1 MFLRPREKKYKK
13 EIKGKNLGI
22 SRESITFGVF
32 GIKSL
37 EYGRITARQIE
48 TARRA
53 ISKRVKNTGKFWICV
68 YPSKPVTRKPNEVR
82 MGKGKGSVSFWVAV
96 VKPGKI
102 LFEIEGVTKTIA
114 NKVFSAVSNKLP
126 IKVNLSYKFSDLY
139 KS

>member
-53 ISKRVKNTGKFWICV
+53 ISKRVKNTGKFWICI

-96 VKPGKI
+96 IKPGKI
-102 LFEIEGVTKTIA
+102 LFEIEGVNKTIA
-114 NKVFSAVSNKLP
+114 NKVFLAVSNKLP
-126 IKVNLSYKFSDLY
+126 IKISLSYKFSDL
-139 KS
+139 

>member
-53 ISKRVKNTGKFWICV
+53 ISKRVKNTGKFWICI

>member
-13 EIKGKNLGI
+13 DIKGKNLGI
-22 SRESITFGVF
+22 FRESITFGVF